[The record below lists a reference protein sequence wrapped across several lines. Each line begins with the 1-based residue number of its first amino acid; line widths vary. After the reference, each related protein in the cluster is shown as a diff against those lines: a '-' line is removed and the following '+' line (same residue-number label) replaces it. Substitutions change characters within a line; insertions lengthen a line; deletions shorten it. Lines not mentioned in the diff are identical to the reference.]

1 MSENGTLYAKAVE
14 VTLSSSVWPDYVFKS
29 DYKLKSLSE
38 VESYVKEN
46 SHLPGVP
53 SAAEVEKGLDLA
65 KMNAAL
71 LEKVEELYLHSIEQ
85 EKDIDALK
93 LELKKLKN

>member
-1 MSENGTLYAKAVE
+1 MTATG
-14 VTLSSSVWPDYVFKS
+14 WPDYVFKPG
-29 DYKLKSLSE
+29 YKLKSLSE

-53 SAAEVEKGLDLA
+53 SAAEVEKSLDLA

-71 LEKVEELYLHSIEQ
+71 LEKIEELYLHSIEQ
-85 EKDIDALK
+85 EKEIEAMKVILNNI
-93 LELKKLKN
+93 KK